1 MDHWLL
7 GAIVRCACFVTAL
20 SLRSAANPQALVL
33 MAFTGRTAKDAAA
46 VKLGF
51 GLGATMLGMG
61 TTMMYSNNL
70 AAVSDYVDPS
80 WRASALG
87 SYRFWR
93 DSGYFIGAMVSG
105 VVADSV
111 GIASTVVVVSQ
122 RLRAVRCSARRVV

>member
-1 MDHWLL
+1 ME
-7 GAIVRCACFVTAL
+7 
-20 SLRSAANPQALVL
+20 QALVL